1 MNDVFCLKPGQ
12 GFGTEFAVDLPDDQC
27 QWVFF
32 LMSKLLSSLF
42 VDTNQ
47 LTFQFNA
54 SYRSLTRELS
64 MYELKNES
72 LQSSVTE
79 RWDAL
84 EDYFVCITE
93 CDLNDKNCITSCHVT
108 HLNIDDG
115 SASSAAA

>member
-1 MNDVFCLKPGQ
+1 
-12 GFGTEFAVDLPDDQC
+12 
-27 QWVFF
+27 
-32 LMSKLLSSLF
+32 MSKLLSSLF